1 MGALIVASTLL
12 LDADWG
18 DPLGVILLVLFGVAS
33 AVAVTA
39 LVATLAKTP
48 QQAGGYTS
56 LVTVVLGLFG
66 GTFFPISQGPSFLSK
81 LSLLTPQAWMMRG
94 FQDLAGGG
102 DVADALPAVGA
113 LLLFTVAT
121 GAVAVVRSRSLMAR

>member
-1 MGALIVASTLL
+1 
-12 LDADWG
+12 
-18 DPLGVILLVLFGVAS
+18 
-33 AVAVTA
+33 
-39 LVATLAKTP
+39 
-48 QQAGGYTS
+48 
-56 LVTVVLGLFG
+56 
-66 GTFFPISQGPSFLSK
+66 
-81 LSLLTPQAWMMRG
+81 MMRG